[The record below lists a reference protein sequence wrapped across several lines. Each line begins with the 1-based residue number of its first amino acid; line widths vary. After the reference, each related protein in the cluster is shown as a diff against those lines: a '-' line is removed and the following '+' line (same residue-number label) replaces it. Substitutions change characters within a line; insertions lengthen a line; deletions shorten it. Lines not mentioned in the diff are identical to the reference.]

1 MIRSFRRSTESELLS
16 LTSTFYNPQFLIKPL
31 QMLIISS
38 IHAAEVVFVVLT
50 TVMLQLL

>member
-31 QMLIISS
+31 QMLIIS
-38 IHAAEVVFVVLT
+38 IHAADVVFVVLT